1 MNKRDILAELKTSL
15 YYDYVQQWTNLY
27 KGDTAARHSYA
38 SIAASK
44 VQFAKAILG
53 SQYHNQINALADTVE
68 RKASIDAAA

>member
-15 YYDYVQQWTNLY
+15 YYDYLQQWTSLF

-38 SIAASK
+38 AIAASK
-44 VQFAKAILG
+44 VQFAKTILG
-53 SQYHNQINALADTVE
+53 SHYHNQVNALADTVE